1 MFLATREIR
10 HSRFRYILIAAI
22 MALISWLVFIIGGLA
37 NGLSHDNAGAFVNMD
52 ADYLVFREDS
62 GYSPRRSVLEA
73 NMVEAMGQVDG
84 IESATPLGLVSLSA
98 NSPDAQ
104 EVIDIT
110 VFGIDPNG
118 FLMPEITEGQA
129 LPDHATNEVVVD
141 ESIKENGVQ
150 LGDTLDVLFSDQ
162 TLKVVGFT
170 KNQKYS
176 HMPVVFGDV
185 ALWQALRFSNPASRE
200 GVENPVNAV
209 VLQGDKDAIER
220 IEQEF
225 DGIEIATLD
234 EAVHQVPGFSAEME
248 TTQMIQVFLF
258 FITALIMTVFFYVIT
273 MQKTNQLGILKALGA
288 KTSILARS
296 LLIQVFLTSLVGI
309 VVGALL
315 TMGVTAVL
323 PSDAPFRLNAAVLIF
338 AGVVMLG
345 VAVAGSYLS
354 LRRIVAVDPMIA
366 LGRSD

>member
-129 LPDHATNEVVVD
+129 LP
-141 ESIKENGVQ
+141 
-150 LGDTLDVLFSDQ
+150 
-162 TLKVVGFT
+162 
-170 KNQKYS
+170 
-176 HMPVVFGDV
+176 
-185 ALWQALRFSNPASRE
+185 
-200 GVENPVNAV
+200 
-209 VLQGDKDAIER
+209 
-220 IEQEF
+220 
-225 DGIEIATLD
+225 
-234 EAVHQVPGFSAEME
+234 
-248 TTQMIQVFLF
+248 
-258 FITALIMTVFFYVIT
+258 
-273 MQKTNQLGILKALGA
+273 
-288 KTSILARS
+288 
-296 LLIQVFLTSLVGI
+296 
-309 VVGALL
+309 
-315 TMGVTAVL
+315 
-323 PSDAPFRLNAAVLIF
+323 
-338 AGVVMLG
+338 
-345 VAVAGSYLS
+345 
-354 LRRIVAVDPMIA
+354 
-366 LGRSD
+366 